1 MLYEALLHNHR
12 PWIPSGPELLPAVA
26 VFARVAQR
34 ASFTRAAAELGVS
47 PSALSQTVRT
57 LEERLGIRLLNRTTR
72 RVGVTEAGAQ
82 FLQRVLPALEQ
93 LGAAF
98 SELDEL
104 RGKPAG
110 TLRINLSR
118 VVLTT
123 IIAPILGEFARAYP
137 QVRLD
142 LTADDRLVDLV
153 AGGYDAGIRLGER
166 LAQDMIAVRATG
178 LQRQVVVGSPDY
190 FRRHPKPHEPHEP
203 ADLHE
208 HACIRFRMGSG
219 AIYRWEFEHEGEEF
233 EIDVDGPLISND
245 NQFMIEAAR
254 QGLGLGMFMHDL
266 VRADLEQGRLLAV
279 LEDWCPPFPGFYLYY
294 PSRAQMPLKLRVF
307 IDFLQARLGR
317 ELKPQTA

>member
-1 MLYEALLHNHR
+1 MDPIN
-12 PWIPSGPELLPAVA
+12 PELLPAVA

-47 PSALSQTVRT
+47 PSALSQTVRM

-98 SELDEL
+98 GEMDEL
-104 RGKPAG
+104 RDLPSG
-110 TLRINLSR
+110 TLRLNLSR

-123 IIAPILGEFARAYP
+123 IIAPILGEFTRAYP

-142 LTADDRLVDLV
+142 LTAEDRLVDLV

-178 LQRQVVVGSPDY
+178 LQQQVVVGSPDY
-190 FRRHPKPHEPHEP
+190 FRRHPKPLEP

-219 AIYRWEFEHEGEEF
+219 VIYRWEFERDGEEL

-254 QGLGLGMFMHDL
+254 QGLGLGMFMLDL
-266 VRADLEQGRLLAV
+266 VREDLERGRLLAV
-279 LEDWCPPFPGFYLYY
+279 LENWCPPFPGFYLYY

-317 ELKPQTA
+317 ELKQSDSRI